1 MDKAPDAFRTISEV
15 ADAIA
20 IPAHVLRF
28 WESRFP
34 QIKPVKR
41 AGGRRYYRPSD
52 VAMVAGIQQLLHK
65 DGLTIRAVQQI
76 LREQGVRHVATLG
89 GGKSADLDRA
99 AAEALAPVVPLVI
112 PALAQVVPLTPAPRK
127 SNAAPPQQAAT
138 IQSLFPL
145 DPAPMPRENQELPVP
160 RRPRPP
166 APRPVLADNDQPSL
180 PFILEPEAPEAP
192 HIWVEEEPASVVDL
206 VPLRAKAAT
215 QASSTAQ
222 ALAHMATLLQTLPA
236 PAAGHSQTTL
246 RDLHNRLSLLNAQM
260 DQPPQRQS

>member
-52 VAMVAGIQQLLHK
+52 VALVAGIQQLLHK

-89 GGKSADLDRA
+89 GAKSADLDRA
-99 AAEALAPVVPLVI
+99 AAEALAPVVPRGA

-127 SNAAPPQQAAT
+127 PIPTAPQQAAT

-145 DPAPMPRENQELPVP
+145 DPAPPTRESHEMPVP

-166 APRPVLADNDQPSL
+166 TPRSFLAEPDQPSL

-192 HIWVEEEPASVVDL
+192 HIWVEEEAASVFDL
-206 VPLRAKAAT
+206 VPLRAKPAT
-215 QASSTAQ
+215 QAGSTAQ
-222 ALAHMATLLQTLPA
+222 ALAHMAALLQALPA
-236 PAAGHSQTTL
+236 PAAGQSQTSL
-246 RDLHNRLSLLNAQM
+246 RDLHTRLSLLNAQM
-260 DQPPQRQS
+260 DHPPRRQS